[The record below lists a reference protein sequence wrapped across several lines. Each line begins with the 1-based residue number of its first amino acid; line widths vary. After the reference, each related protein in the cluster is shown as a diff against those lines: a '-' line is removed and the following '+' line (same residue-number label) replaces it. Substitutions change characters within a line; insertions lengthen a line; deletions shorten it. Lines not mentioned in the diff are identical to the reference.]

1 MVIAVIVLN
10 ALIAWIWLEGFSR
23 CRWPGSRIFVSRLR
37 SGRSGLTGMNR
48 VDRVLGRVR
57 VFTS

>member
-23 CRWPGSRIFVSRLR
+23 WRSSGERDSRLATAIGSFGFDGDE
-37 SGRSGLTGMNR
+37 SG
-48 VDRVLGRVR
+48 
-57 VFTS
+57 

>member
-10 ALIAWIWLEGFSR
+10 ALIALIGLDGFSR
-23 CRWPGSRIFVSRLR
+23 WRSPGNGIFVSRLR

>member
-23 CRWPGSRIFVSRLR
+23 WRSSGNGILVSRLR

-48 VDRVLGRVR
+48 VDRVLGCVR
-57 VFTS
+57 VFTP